1 MLSTIS
7 PTNLLTRVASNP
19 LQRPVART
27 LLETDGQ
34 IAQEPGSNA
43 TTVGGVIGQ
52 IQPARTEAS
61 TDKDMAQR
69 PAGNGKRTIVDQRTT
84 DAGPVRITV
93 IAYSDGSTETL
104 QEMKSMDRLAQ
115 AVMPIRNAAPT
126 LDKAMV
132 IDRLG

>member
-7 PTNLLTRVASNP
+7 PTKLLARVASNP
-19 LQRPVART
+19 LQRPAARM

-34 IAQEPGSNA
+34 ITEEPGSNA

-52 IQPARTEAS
+52 VGPARTEAS
-61 TDKDMAQR
+61 TDKDMAQKS
-69 PAGNGKRTIVDQRTT
+69 AGNGKRTIVDQRTT
-84 DAGPVRITV
+84 DAGPMRITV

-104 QEMKSMDRLAQ
+104 QEVKNVDRLVLA
-115 AVMPIRNAAPT
+115 ATPMRNAAPT

-132 IDRLG
+132 IDRLA